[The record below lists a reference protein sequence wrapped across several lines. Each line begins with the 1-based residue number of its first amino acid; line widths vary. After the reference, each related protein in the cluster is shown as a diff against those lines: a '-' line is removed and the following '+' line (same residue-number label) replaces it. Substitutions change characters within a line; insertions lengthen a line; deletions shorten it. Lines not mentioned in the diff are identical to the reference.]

1 MVFWVFV
8 FPVLMA
14 LALGIAFRTRGDEPI
29 PVAVQNGPGATALVE
44 MLSDTTDLNL
54 IVVAPS
60 SALTAL
66 RDGLAHLV
74 VVPGNP
80 PTYRYDPARP
90 ESRLSRLLV
99 DRALSDAADPASR
112 SQQADL
118 PPVVG
123 PLIMREFSV
132 SGLLNQSVFPA
143 VSLKITNAR
152 AWSATTV
159 RSRPCSSSS
168 VFSRLR

>member
-1 MVFWVFV
+1 M
-8 FPVLMA
+8 
-14 LALGIAFRTRGDEPI
+14 T
-29 PVAVQNGPGATALVE
+29 
-44 MLSDTTDLNL
+44 
-54 IVVAPS
+54 
-60 SALTAL
+60 
-66 RDGLAHLV
+66 
-74 VVPGNP
+74 
-80 PTYRYDPARP
+80 
-90 ESRLSRLLV
+90 V
-99 DRALSDAADPASR
+99 DRLGSQDMLRRAAVVSLLLYAGPAVA
-112 SQQADL
+112 QPGGDADL

-152 AWSATTV
+152 AWLATTV